1 MIKFVPL
8 KPTDDQEEN
17 RKLITSLIS
26 KVQAVLQKPRLSLNP
41 GMPPIVQITEDI
53 IQAMSTDDLPAQPIL
68 VLPGSIIQCYVPHLS
83 KIIALIFGGKNAIQ
97 VFVTSVIIE
106 EPANQN

>member
-17 RKLITSLIS
+17 RKLITPLIS
-26 KVQAVLQKPRLSLNP
+26 KVQAVFQKPRLSINP
-41 GMPPIVQITEDI
+41 SRPPIVQVTEDLI
-53 IQAMSTDDLPAQPIL
+53 EAMGTDDLPAQPIL
-68 VLPGSIIQCYVPHLS
+68 IIPGSIVQCYVPHLN

-97 VFVTSVIIE
+97 VSVTSVVTE